1 MIWIIIISHK
11 KSFKL
16 SMQRVRKLHLLRRL
30 SQISFLLFFLTMPIF
45 NILRYDSDTKEF
57 YLLGKVWSLGIRDA
71 LIEGTLS
78 GSGEVAGII
87 VLKAILPWL
96 VVLAFF
102 PVMGAIFGRFFCGW
116 LCPEGF
122 LFEFAD
128 YLNEKIL
135 GRRSLF
141 KKKNLNGNYSR
152 NGRRLIYIFLALF
165 FYLTVPPIIGALL
178 SGFFIA
184 PSRIWNEITMR
195 NLSTG
200 LMAGMIGVTIYIVI
214 TSILVRH
221 TFCKYVCAPGLM
233 QTLFGWFSPR
243 SLRVVF
249 DRENISRCTDCRRC
263 ERVCFMDVRPRS
275 PKKEINCVNCG
286 ECITACREE
295 LGIERGLF
303 RFRFGEGNTS
313 VKKLHKN
320 QPIDA
325 FQYRY

>member
-1 MIWIIIISHK
+1 V
-11 KSFKL
+11 L
-16 SMQRVRKLHLLRRL
+16 
-30 SQISFLLFFLTMPIF
+30 FLLFFLSMPVF

-57 YLLGKVWSLGIRDA
+57 YLFGKVWSLGIRDA
-71 LIEGTLS
+71 LVEGTLH
-78 GSGEVAGII
+78 GSGEVAVII
-87 VLKAILPWL
+87 ILKAILPWL
-96 VVLAFF
+96 VVLVFF

-141 KKKNLNGNYSR
+141 RKKNNNGETAIDA
-152 NGRRLIYIFLALF
+152 RRTIYIPLAIV
-165 FYLTVPPIIGALL
+165 FYLIVPPTIGLLL

-184 PSRIWNEITMR
+184 PSRIWNEITTL

-200 LMAGMIGVTIYIVI
+200 LTAGMVGVTIYIVI
-214 TSILVRH
+214 TSIFVRH

-233 QTLFGWFSPR
+233 QMLFGWFSPR

-249 DRENISRCTDCRRC
+249 DRENFSRCTDCRRC
-263 ERVCFMDVRPRS
+263 ERVCFMNVKPRS
-275 PKKEINCVNCG
+275 SKKDINCVNCG

-295 LGIERGLF
+295 LGEEKGLF
-303 RFRFGEGNTS
+303 KFCFGTCTTDLKVTEIARG
-313 VKKLHKN
+313 KKDIKE
-320 QPIDA
+320 A
-325 FQYRY
+325 AKEEVFGT

>member
-1 MIWIIIISHK
+1 M
-11 KSFKL
+11 L
-16 SMQRVRKLHLLRRL
+16 
-30 SQISFLLFFLTMPIF
+30 FLLFFLTMPIF

-57 YLLGKVWSLGIRDA
+57 YLFGKVWSLGIRDA
-71 LIEGTLS
+71 LLEGTLH
-78 GSGEVAGII
+78 GSGEVAVII
-87 VLKAILPWL
+87 ILKAILPWL
-96 VVLAFF
+96 IVLAFF

-128 YLNEKIL
+128 YLNDRIL

-141 KKKNLNGNYSR
+141 GKKNHNEGDS
-152 NGRRLIYIFLALF
+152 GRGTKSIYIPLAIF
-165 FYLTVPPIIGALL
+165 FYLTVPPIIGVLL

-184 PSRIWNEITMR
+184 PSRIWNEITTL

-200 LMAGMIGVTIYIVI
+200 LKAGMVGVTIYIVI

-233 QTLFGWFSPR
+233 QMLFGWFSPR
-243 SLRVVF
+243 SLRVAF
-249 DRENISRCTDCRRC
+249 DRENFSRCTDCRRC
-263 ERVCFMDVRPRS
+263 ERVCFMDVKPRS

-295 LGIERGLF
+295 LGKEKGLF
-303 RFRFGEGNTS
+303 EFCFGTCGTDLK
-313 VKKLHKN
+313 VKEAAEDKKDDVKDV
-320 QPIDA
+320 IKKEV
-325 FQYRY
+325 FET